1 MIKKT
6 QIKDLCHINSN
17 LDGDT
22 FVGIKVDADDV
33 SVHFPIGYQL
43 SENENGIR
51 SDIITLISVL
61 KEYTERENRVL
72 QKNKFNEKE
81 TIDFPINAYL
91 EVIEYYLNFGYY
103 NESKAVYKT
112 GTKGTINWP
121 RTFKYQIPLVQQNGS
136 FVYTQM
142 SVRTFAPQEGNLI
155 TKIHQYCVYESIKKM
170 GWLYG
175 LNATERP
182 PIEFNENLFVSVLYN
197 KLLNTYNDR
206 QKKLFTAMID
216 MITYMDKRPNEKQL
230 YYGTN
235 RFEYVWESL
244 IDTIFGEKNKS
255 DYFPK
260 AEWKIRKGKRIDSSA
275 LQPDTIM
282 KWDGKLYV
290 IDAKYYKFGITG
302 YENHLPNSSS
312 INKQITYAEYIDKYI
327 KVDNK
332 KIFNA
337 FLMPF
342 NSEKNC
348 FGTKK
353 TFENIGEAT
362 GKWRKSSKPKNYD
375 RVQGIVMNT
384 KTLLNGQQGNS
395 QNYYKKELANCI
407 EKGFE

>member
-1 MIKKT
+1 MVEKM
-6 QIKDLCHINSN
+6 QIKDRCHINSDQN
-17 LDGDT
+17 GDT
-22 FVGIKVDADDV
+22 YVGIKVDADDV
-33 SVHFPIGYQL
+33 SVYFPIGYQL
-43 SENENGIR
+43 SENEKGIR
-51 SDIITLISVL
+51 ADIITLLSVL
-61 KEYTERENRVL
+61 EEYTEKENRVL
-72 QKNKFNEKE
+72 QKSKFNEKE
-81 TIDFPINAYL
+81 TIDFPISAYL

-103 NESKAVYKT
+103 KENKSVYKT
-112 GTKGTINWP
+112 GTTGTINWP
-121 RTFKYQIPLVQQNGS
+121 RTFKSQNPILQQNGS

-142 SVRTFAPQEGNLI
+142 SVRTLTPQENNLI
-155 TKIHQYCVYESIKKM
+155 TKIHKYCVYESINKI

-175 LNATERP
+175 LNATELP
-182 PIEFNENLFVSVLYN
+182 DIEFDRNLFVSVLSD
-197 KLLNTYNDR
+197 KLSNTYNDR
-206 QKKLFTAMID
+206 QKILFTAMIN
-216 MITYMDKRPNEKQL
+216 MITYMDERPNEKQL
-230 YYGTN
+230 YYGTD

-244 IDTIFGEKNKS
+244 IDAVFGEKNKS

-312 INKQITYAEYIDKYI
+312 INKQITYAEYIDKHI

-342 NSEKNC
+342 NSEKNV
-348 FGTKK
+348 FGTKR

-362 GKWRKSSKPKNYD
+362 GKWRESSNPKNYD

-384 KTLLNGQQGNS
+384 KTLLQRRQRNS
-395 QNYYKKELANCI
+395 KNYYKQELANCI
-407 EKGFE
+407 EKGFD